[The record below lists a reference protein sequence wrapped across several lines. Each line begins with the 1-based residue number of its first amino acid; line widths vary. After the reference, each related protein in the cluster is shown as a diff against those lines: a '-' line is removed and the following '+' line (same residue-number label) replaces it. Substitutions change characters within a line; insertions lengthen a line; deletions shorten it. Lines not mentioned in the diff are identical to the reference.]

1 MIRIWLW
8 QFPLPPQL
16 QFLASP
22 WASALATL
30 LFWLLV
36 AFALQ
41 FLVLRLIKAIAR
53 RTDSEIEDVVIDV
66 SRRPIVLLVVILGL
80 ISSIDDLMIVE
91 ARLATVQRWLTA
103 AAEELLG
110 YWDGRCPAR
119 FRVPLDLQG
128 TAFQRAVWQALL
140 DVPPGHTSTYGAIA
154 RQVGAPQASRAA
166 GAAIGRNPVAIIVPC
181 HRIVGSNGSLTGF
194 AGGLKRKEALLQHE
208 GALLV

>member
-1 MIRIWLW
+1 MTMNTTRLVA
-8 QFPLPPQL
+8 QARLDSPVGPLT
-16 QFLASP
+16 LA
-22 WASALATL
+22 ATDKGLAFL
-30 LFWLLV
+30 LFHEPV
-36 AFALQ
+36 HYDTEFDAPAD
-41 FLVLRLIKAIAR
+41 A
-53 RTDSEIEDVVIDV
+53 SH
-66 SRRPIVLLVVILGL
+66 
-80 ISSIDDLMIVE
+80 
-91 ARLATVQRWLTA
+91 RWLAA
-103 AAEELLG
+103 AAEELVG
-110 YWDGRCPAR
+110 YWDGRCPPR

-128 TAFQRAVWQALL
+128 TAFQRAVWRALL